1 MSEYHT
7 FSYYNGVFYKQKGA
21 ASGSP
26 VSPIVADLYMEHFE
40 EEEEKKRREEKRR
53 EEKRREEKRREEKRR
68 EEKRRE
74 EKRREEKHLTPHT
87 SG

>member
-40 EEEEKKRREEKRR
+40 EEEEKRREEKRR